1 MAEKVF
7 VSPGV
12 YTSEKDLTFVTR
24 QVGVTTLG
32 LVGETTKGPAFQPIF
47 ISNYGEFQSF
57 FGGLNNTLVNG
68 PDGNGSPLYELPY
81 IAKSY
86 LSQSNQLFV
95 TRILGYSGYDAGKAW
110 GITLDAAL
118 DNSTV
123 TATTSSYT
131 PSVIYTATNSNVL
144 VSTVINDPI
153 LRYLV
158 GTGDVSLA
166 PLPTLTV
173 GQILTLSVSTKKDS
187 GLFTGANSQLLVT
200 QAGTSPNVLDPTT
213 TGSTL
218 TNVSITPF
226 ASFTADPS
234 NNLLNIVIND
244 SLVTSLYNNGNFSLS
259 TLPTL
264 TIGGTGVIPNSF
276 INVGGTSYSGA
287 GAVYTV
293 ISGGTTPM
301 TLSSATVGLISTAN
315 TNPFI
320 IYTSTT
326 GGVLSAIQINE
337 PNTNAAYNNSN
348 FSLSGIT
355 TLAVGSTGSIA
366 RNYLNVGASFTGNES
381 NYVVIATG
389 LTQSGVNTTTT
400 ASTTSDSFS
409 PFINYTATTGN
420 TLITA
425 TIADSLTN
433 SLYQAGNFSLS
444 GLPATATGLTSS
456 IPQSFIYNGSI
467 FTGASASYTVSQT
480 GITPYYFNASSTGV
494 STTANYNPLISYTAT
509 TGGLLTTAIIADP
522 LTSAFSG
529 ASLISLAS
537 VPGLGVGVRGVIP
550 FVMTGSGAVYTG
562 ASSNYIIT
570 SKVTVPAAINTATTG
585 LTNGSSTPI
594 NANPLITYQT
604 NTLTNSTSYVINNN
618 VLNAMFVAGNFSLAT
633 LFSGAPVGT
642 SFSVP
647 LSFVQSGSS
656 YVGAS
661 AVFSAATSGATPQT
675 INASTIATSSSFI
688 QTNWFQFSANTATNT
703 ASISITN
710 DTLPLFNAFLT
721 ANNLTNP
728 TGVAGAN
735 AINWLVGKQPAPL
748 AYYQF
753 LYTQTSQFSAVG
765 ATYSGISTFVI
776 IKSTGATANPNIYTG
791 LTQGF
796 EYVQTASANP
806 PFVTGTTSGFTIQ
819 YSGAQTAAYIAG
831 IASGITTFYSGSGI
845 NYKTGTTFGNV
856 SYLSGNPLT
865 VYRTGTTSGFTGI
878 YSGTGA
884 FLNTGT
890 TSAIVNYYSG
900 TSVAVYKTGSTS
912 GFTTYSVG
920 RGYAD
925 VEDKL
930 VSLLRSRGT
939 VNVQTQLPVFQV
951 SATTGL
957 NFDPTITTAE
967 LDPYGSFSLI
977 GTSNTQGAFTY
988 DCSFD
993 RTQRNY
999 ITKVLGRAPLDGKT
1013 AVYVEEFFDKMF
1025 VEYVNDGKVRGI
1037 NLDVIDYAGQ
1047 YSDYLQEYQPAVTPY
1062 VVSELRGNK
1071 LLRLFRIWTIS
1082 DGNAANEQYKIS
1094 IANIKPDTR
1103 EFDVL
1108 VRGFYDTDANPNI
1121 IEAYSRCTMDP
1132 TSNNFVARRI
1142 GTLDGV
1148 YASKS
1153 AHILLELDESSDTS
1167 DAFPAGFIGFPVR
1180 DYEINSNPNVQTPS
1194 IMYKQTYGAFENKRK
1209 YYLGL
1214 SNTIGIDADFFDYKG
1229 IPVGQ
1234 DYDMWTGLTK
1244 GFHMDIDATG
1254 ATIDNVKVVIN
1265 NSGGTYSP
1273 IFLFDTGD
1281 WQFRTDAGLLNGPY
1295 EKVYA
1300 RKFTFA
1306 PYGGFDGFDP
1316 YRTRRTNL
1324 DSFTINGTRGAAGL
1338 SVGTFANKTLT
1349 NGDLGITSD
1358 YYAYLEGIWTF
1369 KNPEAVN
1376 INVFA
1381 TPGIDDIDN
1390 TNLVEASIEMIEQD
1404 RADSLYV
1411 VTTPDTNS
1419 DGTIL
1424 SVGDIT
1430 NQLSDMYD
1438 SSYTA
1443 TYWPWIQILDAENN
1457 VYIYV
1462 PPTRDVVRNIALTDN
1477 IAFPWF
1483 AVAGIQRGDV
1493 DALKARKKLTLSERD
1508 VLYENRINPIATFT
1522 SDGIKIWGN
1531 KTLQVKESALD
1542 RINVRRLLLQARKL
1556 ISAVAIRL
1564 LFEQN
1569 DTIVRNQF
1577 LSLVNP
1583 ILDSIRTERG
1593 LVDFRVVLSN
1603 DPEDID
1609 RNQLTGKIYL
1619 KPTRALEFIIV
1630 EFNIMNTGASFDN
1643 I

>member
-47 ISNYGEFQSF
+47 VSNYGEFQSF

-68 PDGNGSPLYELPY
+68 PDGNGAPLYELPY

-95 TRILGYSGYDAGKAW
+95 TRILGFSGYDAGKAW
-110 GITLDAAL
+110 GITMDAAL
-118 DNSTV
+118 DNSTI
-123 TATTSSYT
+123 TATTSSYN
-131 PSVIYTATNSNVL
+131 PSIVYTATNSNVL
-144 VSTVINDPI
+144 IGTTISDP
-153 LRYLV
+153 LLSYLV
-158 GTGDVSLA
+158 NNGSVSLA
-166 PLPTLTV
+166 LLPTLTN
-173 GQILTLSVSTKKDS
+173 GQILSLSVSLEKVG
-187 GLFTGANSQLLVT
+187 GLFTGASSQLLVVN
-200 QAGTSPNVLDPTT
+200 AGSTPNVLDPTT
-213 TGSTL
+213 TGATL
-218 TNVSITPF
+218 TNVSILPF
-226 ASFTADPS
+226 ASFTADAS
-234 NNLLNIVIND
+234 NNLVTVTIND
-244 SLVTSLYNNGNFSLS
+244 TLLSSLYNNGNFSLS
-259 TLPTL
+259 TLPSL
-264 TIGGTGVIPNSF
+264 TISQSDVISNSF
-276 INVGGTSYSGA
+276 INVGGSNYSGA
-287 GAVYTV
+287 GAVYTL
-293 ISGGTTPM
+293 ISAGTTTM
-301 TLSSATVGLISTAN
+301 TLSAASVALISSAN

-320 IYTSTT
+320 VYTSTT
-326 GGVLSAIQINE
+326 GGVLSAVQINE
-337 PNTNAAYNNSN
+337 PNTNAGYNNSN
-348 FSLSGIT
+348 FSLTGLSS
-355 TLAVGSTGSIA
+355 LAVGATGSIA
-366 RNYLNVGASFTGNES
+366 RNYVNVGTSFTGNES

-389 LTQSGVNTTTT
+389 LTQSGINTTTT
-400 ASTTSDSFS
+400 AATTSGSFV

-425 TIADSLTN
+425 TIADPLTN
-433 SLYQAGNFSLS
+433 SLYQAGNISLS
-444 GLPATATGLTSS
+444 GLPATATGTTST
-456 IPQSFIYNGSI
+456 IPLSFIYNGSI
-467 FTGASASYTVSQT
+467 FTGASSTYTVSQT

-494 STTANYNPLISYTAT
+494 STTANYNPLIRYTAT
-509 TGGLLTTAIIADP
+509 TSGSLTNTVISDP
-522 LTSAFSG
+522 LTSAFYG
-529 ASLISLAS
+529 ASLFSLAS
-537 VPGLGVGVRGVIP
+537 LPGLNSGVRGVIP

-562 ASSNYIIT
+562 ASSSYIIV
-570 SKVTVPAAINTATTG
+570 SKVTVPAAINTTTTG
-585 LTNGSSTPI
+585 ATGGVATPI

-604 NTLTNSTSYVINNN
+604 NPITNSTSYVINNN
-618 VLNAMFVAGNFSLAT
+618 VLNAMYVANNFSLAT

-661 AVFSAATSGATPQT
+661 AVFSAATSGVTPQSLNQSSVGFSGATPL
-675 INASTIATSSSFI
+675 ISSFI
-688 QTNWFQFSANTATNT
+688 RFTAATTSSTVNVTYLTTSEPYNTMET
-703 ASISITN
+703 AGILQGNYFGLKNS
-710 DTLPLFNAFLT
+710 PG
-721 ANNLTNP
+721 
-728 TGVAGAN
+728 TGVGLLYSVQGVPSSYT
-735 AINWLVGKQPAPL
+735 AINATTYVGVYGVA
-748 AYYQF
+748 
-753 LYTQTSQFSAVG
+753 
-765 ATYSGISTFVI
+765 I
-776 IKSTGATANPNIYTG
+776 ILSTGSTSTPNIYTG
-791 LTQGF
+791 LTSGYIQYYTG
-796 EYVQTASANP
+796 ASN
-806 PFVTGTTSGFTIQ
+806 TRLISGTTSGFTIQ
-819 YSGAQTAAYIAG
+819 YSGAQTAAYISG
-831 IASGITTFYSGSGI
+831 QASGVTTFYSGSGI
-845 NYKTGTTFGNV
+845 NYKTGTTIGNV
-856 SYLSGNPLT
+856 FYFSGDPLT
-865 VYRTGTTSGFTGI
+865 VYRTGTTSGFTGV
-878 YSGTGA
+878 YSGTGL
-884 FLNTGT
+884 FYNTGT
-890 TSAIVNYYSG
+890 TSAVVNYYSG
-900 TSVAVYKTGSTS
+900 TSISMYKTGTTS
-912 GFTTYSVG
+912 GFTTYTVG
-920 RGYAD
+920 KGYAD

-930 VSLLRSRGT
+930 ITLLRSRGK
-939 VNVQTQLPVFQV
+939 VNAQTQLPVFQV

-957 NFDPTITTAE
+957 NFNSSITTAE
-967 LDPYGSFSLI
+967 QNPYGSFALI
-977 GTSNTQGAFTY
+977 GTSNTQGAFSY

-999 ITKVLGRAPLDGKT
+999 ITKVLGRTALDGET

-1037 NLDVIDYAGQ
+1037 NLDIIDYAGQ

-1108 VRGFYDTDANPNI
+1108 VRGFYDTDAAPNI
-1121 IEAYSRCTMDP
+1121 IEAYTRCTMDP

-1167 DAFPAGFIGFPVR
+1167 DAFPAGFVGFPVR
-1180 DYEINSNPNVQTPS
+1180 DYEINSNPDVQTPS
-1194 IMYKQTYGAFENKRK
+1194 IMYKQKYGAFENKRK

-1254 ATIDNVKVVIN
+1254 ATIDNVKVVID
-1265 NSGGTYSP
+1265 NSGNTYSP

-1281 WQFRTDAGLLNGPY
+1281 WQFRTDAGLANGPY

-1324 DSFTINGTRGAAGL
+1324 DSFTINGTKGAAGL
-1338 SVGTFANKTLT
+1338 AVGTFANKTLT

-1376 INVFA
+1376 VNVFA
-1381 TPGIDDIDN
+1381 TPGIDTFDN

-1411 VTTPDTNS
+1411 VTTPDTDS
-1419 DGTIL
+1419 AGTVL
-1424 SVGDIT
+1424 TVGDVT
-1430 NQLSDMYD
+1430 DQLSDMYD

-1457 VYIYV
+1457 VYVYV

>member
-1 MAEKVF
+1 MADKVF

-47 ISNYGEFQSF
+47 VSNYGEFQSF

-68 PDGNGSPLYELPY
+68 PDGNGAPLYELPY

-95 TRILGYSGYDAGKAW
+95 TRILGFSGYDAGKAW
-110 GITLDAAL
+110 GITMDAAL
-118 DNSTV
+118 DSSTI
-123 TATTSSYT
+123 TATTSSYN
-131 PSVIYTATNSNVL
+131 PSIVYTATNSNVL
-144 VSTVINDPI
+144 VGTTISDP
-153 LRYLV
+153 LLSYLV
-158 GTGDVSLA
+158 NNGSVSLA
-166 PLPTLTV
+166 LLPTLTN
-173 GQILTLSVSTKKDS
+173 GQILSLSVPVEKIG
-187 GLFTGANSQLLVT
+187 GLFTGASSQLLVVN
-200 QAGTSPNVLDPTT
+200 AGSTPNVLDPTT
-213 TGSTL
+213 TGATN
-218 TNVSITPF
+218 TNVSIIPF
-226 ASFTADPS
+226 ASFTADAS
-234 NNLLNIVIND
+234 NNLVTVTIND
-244 SLVTSLYNNGNFSLS
+244 TLLTNLYNNGNFSLS
-259 TLPTL
+259 ALPNL
-264 TIGGTGVIPNSF
+264 TIGQSAVISDSF
-276 INVGGTSYSGA
+276 INVGGSNYSGA
-287 GAVYTV
+287 GAVYTL
-293 ISGGTTPM
+293 ISAGTTTI
-301 TLSSATVGLISTAN
+301 TLSGASVGLISSAN

-320 IYTSTT
+320 VYTSTT
-326 GGVLSAIQINE
+326 GGVLSAVQINE
-337 PNTNAAYNNSN
+337 PNTNAGYNNSN
-348 FSLSGIT
+348 FSLTGLSS
-355 TLAVGSTGSIA
+355 LAVGATGSIA
-366 RNYLNVGASFTGNES
+366 RNYVNIGASFTGNES

-400 ASTTSDSFS
+400 AVTTSDNFI

-425 TIADSLTN
+425 TIADALTS
-433 SLYQAGNFSLS
+433 SLYQAGNFSLA

-456 IPQSFIYNGSI
+456 IAQSFIYNGSI
-467 FTGASASYTVSQT
+467 FTGASSTYTVTQT
-480 GITPYYFNASSTGV
+480 GITPYYFNASSTGI
-494 STTANYNPLISYTAT
+494 STTANYSSLISYTAT
-509 TGGLLTTAIIADP
+509 TGGVLTNAIIADP
-522 LTSAFSG
+522 LTKAFYG
-529 ASLISLAS
+529 ASLFSLAS
-537 VPGLGVGVRGVIP
+537 LPGLGSGVRGVIP

-562 ASSNYIIT
+562 ASSSYIIT
-570 SKVTVPAAINTATTG
+570 SKVTVPATINTTTTG
-585 LTNGSSTPI
+585 LTGGVATPI
-594 NANPLITYQT
+594 DANPLITYQT
-604 NTLTNSTSYVINNN
+604 NPVTNSTSYVINNN
-618 VLNAMFVAGNFSLAT
+618 VLNAMYVAGNFSLAT

-647 LSFVQSGSS
+647 VSFVQSGSS

-661 AVFSAATSGATPQT
+661 AVFSAATSGRTPQSLNT
-675 INASTIATSSSFI
+675 STISVS
-688 QTNWFQFSANTATNT
+688 
-703 ASISITN
+703 
-710 DTLPLFNAFLT
+710 
-721 ANNLTNP
+721 
-728 TGVAGAN
+728 G
-735 AINWLVGKQPAPL
+735 
-748 AYYQF
+748 
-753 LYTQTSQFSAVG
+753 TQALTSQFLRFTASTTSTTVSVTYLTVNQPFDTLVSGGVLLTPYSSYLRFAPGTSVYLAYSNFSNPSTFSAMSDTTYVG
-765 ATYSGISTFVI
+765 AAALGII
-776 IKSTGATANPNIYTG
+776 LSTGSTSTPNVYTG
-791 LTQGF
+791 LTSGF
-796 EYVQTASANP
+796 LQYYTGSSNTR
-806 PFVTGTTSGFTIQ
+806 FISGTTSGFTIQ
-819 YSGAQTAAYIAG
+819 YSGAQTAAYISG
-831 IASGITTFYSGSGI
+831 QASGVTTFYSGSGI
-845 NYKTGTTFGNV
+845 NYKTGTTIGSVTYF
-856 SYLSGNPLT
+856 SGDPLT
-865 VYRTGTTSGFTGI
+865 VYRTGTTSGFTGV
-878 YSGTGA
+878 YSGTG
-884 FLNTGT
+884 LSYNTGT
-890 TSAIVNYYSG
+890 TSAVVNYYSG
-900 TSVAVYKTGSTS
+900 TSISIYKTGTTS
-912 GFTTYSVG
+912 GFTTYNVG
-920 RGYAD
+920 KGYAD

-930 VSLLRSRGT
+930 ITLFRSRGT
-939 VNVQTQLPVFQV
+939 VNAQTQLPVFQV

-957 NFDPTITTAE
+957 NFNSSITAAE
-967 LDPYGSFSLI
+967 QNPYGSFALI
-977 GTSNTQGAFTY
+977 GTSNTQGAFSY

-999 ITKVLGRAPLDGKT
+999 ITKVLGRSPLDGET

-1025 VEYVNDGKVRGI
+1025 VDYVNDGKVRGI
-1037 NLDVIDYAGQ
+1037 NLNTINYAGQ

-1108 VRGFYDTDANPNI
+1108 VRGFYDTDAAPNI

-1167 DAFPAGFIGFPVR
+1167 DAFPAGFVGFPVR
-1180 DYEINSNPNVQTPS
+1180 DYEINANPDVQTPS
-1194 IMYKQTYGAFENKRK
+1194 IMYKQAYGAFENKRK
-1209 YYLGL
+1209 YFLGL

-1229 IPVGQ
+1229 VPVGQ

-1254 ATIDNVKVVIN
+1254 ATIDNVKVVIDN
-1265 NSGGTYSP
+1265 QGNTYSP

-1281 WQFRTDAGLLNGPY
+1281 WQFRTDAGLANGPY

-1300 RKFTFA
+1300 RKFTFV

-1316 YRTRRTNL
+1316 YRTRRSNL
-1324 DSFTINGTRGAAGL
+1324 DSFTINGTKGAAGL
-1338 SVGTFANKTLT
+1338 AVGTFANKTLT

-1381 TPGIDDIDN
+1381 TPGIDTFDN

-1404 RADSLYV
+1404 RADSLYI
-1411 VTTPDTNS
+1411 VTTPDTDS
-1419 DGTIL
+1419 AGTVL
-1424 SVGDIT
+1424 TVGDVT
-1430 NQLSDMYD
+1430 DQLSDMYD

-1457 VYIYV
+1457 VYVYV
-1462 PPTRDVVRNIALTDN
+1462 PSTRDVTRNIALTDN

>member
-68 PDGNGSPLYELPY
+68 PDGNGAPLYELPY

-95 TRILGYSGYDAGKAW
+95 TRILGFSGYDAGKGW
-110 GITLDAAL
+110 GITMDAAL
-118 DNSTV
+118 DSSTI
-123 TATTSSYT
+123 TATTSSYN
-131 PSVIYTATNSNVL
+131 PSVVYTATNSNVL
-144 VSTVINDPI
+144 IGTTISDP
-153 LRYLV
+153 LLSYLV
-158 GTGDVSLA
+158 NNGSVNLSL
-166 PLPTLTV
+166 LPTLTN
-173 GQILTLSVSTKKDS
+173 GQILSLSVPVEKVG
-187 GLFTGANSQLLVT
+187 GLFTGASTQLFVVN
-200 QAGTSPNVLDPTT
+200 AGSTPNVLDPSS
-213 TGSTL
+213 TGATL
-218 TNVSITPF
+218 TNVSVIPF
-226 ASFTADPS
+226 ASFTADAL
-234 NNLLNIVIND
+234 NNLVTVTIND
-244 SLVTSLYNNGNFSLS
+244 TLLTNLYNNGNFSLS
-259 TLPTL
+259 ALPNL
-264 TIGGTGVIPNSF
+264 TIGNSEVISNSF

-287 GAVYTV
+287 GAVYTL
-293 ISGGTTPM
+293 ISAGTTTM
-301 TLSSATVGLISTAN
+301 TLSSATVGLISSAN

-320 IYTSTT
+320 VYTSTT
-326 GGVLSAIQINE
+326 GGVLSAVQINE
-337 PNTNAAYNNSN
+337 PNTNAGYNNSN
-348 FSLSGIT
+348 FSLTGLSS
-355 TLAVGSTGSIA
+355 LSVGATGSIA
-366 RNYLNVGASFTGNES
+366 RNYVNVGTSFTGNES

-389 LTQSGVNTTTT
+389 LTQSGVNTSTIVN
-400 ASTTSDSFS
+400 TTSDSFI

-420 TLITA
+420 TLITV

-433 SLYQAGNFSLS
+433 SLYQAGSFTLS
-444 GLPATATGLTSS
+444 GLPATATGITSS
-456 IPQSFIYNGSI
+456 IAQAFSYNGSI
-467 FTGASASYTVSQT
+467 FTGASSTYTVSQT
-480 GITPYYFNASSTGV
+480 GITGYYFNASSTGV
-494 STTANYNPLISYTAT
+494 STTANYSPLISYTAT
-509 TGGLLTTAIIADP
+509 TGGSLTTAIIADP
-522 LTSAFSG
+522 LTRAFSG

-537 VPGLGVGVRGVIP
+537 VPGLSVGVRGVIP

-562 ASSNYIIT
+562 ASSSYIIT
-570 SKVTVPAAINTATTG
+570 SKVTVPAGINAATTG
-585 LTNGSSTPI
+585 LTGGAATPI
-594 NANPLITYQT
+594 NANPLITYSANVT
-604 NTLTNSTSYVINNN
+604 TSALTSVVISNN
-618 VLNAMFVAGNFSLAT
+618 VLGAMYQAGNFNLNT
-633 LFSGAPVGT
+633 LGGAPVGT

-661 AVFSAATSGATPQT
+661 AAFSAATSGLTPQSL
-675 INASTIATSSSFI
+675 NVST
-688 QTNWFQFSANTATNT
+688 
-703 ASISITN
+703 
-710 DTLPLFNAFLT
+710 L
-721 ANNLTNP
+721 
-728 TGVAGAN
+728 
-735 AINWLVGKQPAPL
+735 AI
-748 AYYQF
+748 
-753 LYTQTSQFSAVG
+753 
-765 ATYSGISTFVI
+765 SGISNISSFLRFTASTTSTTVNATYLTTSEPYTAMDLAGRLLGSNDLLRLPPGTSVNLKYSSTNI
-776 IKSTGATANPNIYTG
+776 PTSYTAISDTTYVYIYGSGRISSTGTTSDPTVYTG
-791 LTQGF
+791 L
-796 EYVQTASANP
+796 ASGSIWYYTGTSNTR
-806 PFVTGTTSGFTIQ
+806 FITGTTSGFTIQ
-819 YSGAQTAAYIAG
+819 YSGAQTAAYISG
-831 IASGITTFYSGSGI
+831 QASGLTTFYSGSGI
-845 NYKTGTTFGNV
+845 NYKTGTTLGNV
-856 SYLSGNPLT
+856 LYFSGDPMT
-865 VYRTGTTSGFTGI
+865 VYRTGTTSGFTGV
-878 YSGTGA
+878 YSGTGL
-884 FLNTGT
+884 FYNTGT
-890 TSAIVNYYSG
+890 TSAVVNYYSG
-900 TSVAVYKTGSTS
+900 TSISLYKTGTTS

-920 RGYAD
+920 KGYAD

-930 VSLLRSRGT
+930 ITLLRSRGT

-957 NFDPTITTAE
+957 NFDSNITTAE
-967 LDPYGSFSLI
+967 QNPYGSFALI

-999 ITKVLGRAPLDGKT
+999 ITKVLGRTALDGET

-1037 NLDVIDYAGQ
+1037 NLDIIDYAGQ

-1108 VRGFYDTDANPNI
+1108 VRGFYDTDAAPSI

-1167 DAFPAGFIGFPVR
+1167 DAFPAGFVGFPVR
-1180 DYEINSNPNVQTPS
+1180 DYEINSNPDVQTPS

-1254 ATIDNVKVVIN
+1254 ATIDNVKVVIDN
-1265 NSGGTYSP
+1265 QGNTYSP

-1281 WQFRTDAGLLNGPY
+1281 WQFRTDAGLANGPY

-1306 PYGGFDGFDP
+1306 AYGGFDGFDP

-1338 SVGTFANKTLT
+1338 AVGTFANKTLT

-1381 TPGIDDIDN
+1381 TPGIDDFDN

-1404 RADSLYV
+1404 RADSLYI
-1411 VTTPDTNS
+1411 VTTPDTDS
-1419 DGTIL
+1419 AGTVL
-1424 SVGDIT
+1424 TVGDVT
-1430 NQLSDMYD
+1430 DQLSDMYD

-1457 VYIYV
+1457 VYVYV

-1493 DALKARKKLTLSERD
+1493 DAIKARKKLTLSERD

-1577 LSLVNP
+1577 LALVNP

>member
-47 ISNYGEFQSF
+47 VSNYGEFQSF

-68 PDGNGSPLYELPY
+68 PDGNGAPLYELPY

-95 TRILGYSGYDAGKAW
+95 TRILGFSGYDAGKAW
-110 GITLDAAL
+110 GITMDAAL
-118 DNSTV
+118 DNSTI
-123 TATTSSYT
+123 TATTSSYN
-131 PSVIYTATNSNVL
+131 PSIVYTATNSNVL
-144 VSTVINDPI
+144 IGTTISDP
-153 LRYLV
+153 LLSYLV
-158 GTGDVSLA
+158 NNGSVSLA
-166 PLPTLTV
+166 LLPTLTN
-173 GQILTLSVSTKKDS
+173 GQILSLSVPVTKVG
-187 GLFTGANSQLLVT
+187 GLFTGASSQLYVVN
-200 QAGTSPNVLDPTT
+200 AGSTPNVLNPTS
-213 TGSTL
+213 TGATL
-218 TNVSITPF
+218 TNVSIIPF
-226 ASFTADPS
+226 ASFTADAL
-234 NNLLNIVIND
+234 NNLVTVTIND
-244 SLVTSLYNNGNFSLS
+244 TLLTNLYNNGNFSLS
-259 TLPTL
+259 ALPNLTL
-264 TIGGTGVIPNSF
+264 GQSGVISNSF
-276 INVGGTSYSGA
+276 INVGGSNYSGA
-287 GAVYTV
+287 GAVYTL
-293 ISGGTTPM
+293 ISAGTTTM
-301 TLSSATVGLISTAN
+301 TLSAASVGLISSAN

-320 IYTSTT
+320 VYTSTT
-326 GGVLSAIQINE
+326 GGVLSAVQINE
-337 PNTNAAYNNSN
+337 PNTNAGYNNSN
-348 FSLSGIT
+348 FSLTGLSS
-355 TLAVGSTGSIA
+355 LAIGATGSIA
-366 RNYLNVGASFTGNES
+366 RNYVNIGTSFTGNES

-400 ASTTSDSFS
+400 AATTSGSFV

-425 TIADSLTN
+425 TIADLLTS
-433 SLYQAGNFSLS
+433 SLYQAGKFTLS
-444 GLPATATGLTSS
+444 GLPATATGTTNL
-456 IPQSFIYNGSI
+456 IPASFIYNGLT
-467 FTGASASYTVSQT
+467 FTGASSVYTVTQT

-494 STTANYNPLISYTAT
+494 STTANYSPLISYTAT
-509 TGGLLTTAIIADP
+509 TGGSLTNTVISDP
-522 LTSAFSG
+522 LTSAFYG
-529 ASLISLAS
+529 ASLFSLAS
-537 VPGLGVGVRGVIP
+537 LPSLNSGVRAVIP

-562 ASSNYIIT
+562 ASSSYIIV
-570 SKVTVPAAINTATTG
+570 SKVTVPATLNTTTTG
-585 LTNGSSTPI
+585 LTGGVATPI

-618 VLNAMFVAGNFSLAT
+618 VLNAMYTAGNFSLAT

-661 AVFSAATSGATPQT
+661 AVFSAITSGTTPQSL
-675 INASTIATSSSFI
+675 NQNSVGFSGSTPIISSFI
-688 QTNWFQFSANTATNT
+688 RFTAATTSSTVNVTYLTTSEPYNTMETAGILQGNYFGLRSVPGTYVGLQYSVQSIPSSFTAINATT
-703 ASISITN
+703 YVGVY
-710 DTLPLFNAFLT
+710 
-721 ANNLTNP
+721 
-728 TGVAGAN
+728 GVA
-735 AINWLVGKQPAPL
+735 
-748 AYYQF
+748 
-753 LYTQTSQFSAVG
+753 
-765 ATYSGISTFVI
+765 I
-776 IKSTGATANPNIYTG
+776 ILSTGSTSTPNIYTG
-791 LTQGF
+791 LTSG
-796 EYVQTASANP
+796 YVQYY
-806 PFVTGTTSGFTIQ
+806 TGTSNTRLITGSTSGFTIQ
-819 YSGAQTAAYIAG
+819 YSGAQTAAYVSG
-831 IASGITTFYSGSGI
+831 QASGVTTFYSGSGI

-856 SYLSGNPLT
+856 TYFSGDPLT
-865 VYRTGTTSGFTGI
+865 VYRTGTTSGFTGV
-878 YSGTGA
+878 YSGTGL
-884 FLNTGT
+884 FYNTGT
-890 TSAIVNYYSG
+890 TSAVVNYYSG
-900 TSVAVYKTGSTS
+900 TSISMYKTGTTS
-912 GFTTYSVG
+912 GFTTYTVG
-920 RGYAD
+920 KGYAD

-930 VSLLRSRGT
+930 VSLLRSRGK
-939 VNVQTQLPVFQV
+939 VNAQTQLPVFQV

-957 NFDPTITTAE
+957 NFNSSITTAE
-967 LDPYGSFSLI
+967 QNPYGSFALI
-977 GTSNTQGAFTY
+977 GTSNTQGAFSY

-999 ITKVLGRAPLDGKT
+999 ITKVLGRTALDGET

-1025 VEYVNDGKVRGI
+1025 VDYVNDGKVRGI
-1037 NLDVIDYAGQ
+1037 NLNTINYAGQ

-1108 VRGFYDTDANPNI
+1108 VRGFYDTDAAPNI
-1121 IEAYSRCTMDP
+1121 IEAYTRCTMDP

-1142 GTLDGV
+1142 GTLDSV

-1167 DAFPAGFIGFPVR
+1167 DAFPAGFVGFPVR
-1180 DYEINSNPNVQTPS
+1180 DYEINSNPDVQTPS

-1229 IPVGQ
+1229 KPIGQ

-1254 ATIDNVKVVIN
+1254 ATIDNVKVVID
-1265 NSGGTYSP
+1265 NSGNTYSP

-1281 WQFRTDAGLLNGPY
+1281 WQFRTDAGLANGPY

-1324 DSFTINGTRGAAGL
+1324 DSFTINGTKGAAGL
-1338 SVGTFANKTLT
+1338 AVGTFANKTLT

-1376 INVFA
+1376 VNVFA
-1381 TPGIDDIDN
+1381 TPGIDTFDN

-1411 VTTPDTNS
+1411 VTTPDTDS
-1419 DGTIL
+1419 SGAVLT
-1424 SVGDIT
+1424 VGDVT
-1430 NQLSDMYD
+1430 DSLSDMYD

-1457 VYIYV
+1457 VYVYV

-1483 AVAGIQRGDV
+1483 AVSGIQRGDV
-1493 DALKARKKLTLSERD
+1493 DAIKARKKLTLSERD

>member
-47 ISNYGEFQSF
+47 VSNYGEFQSF

-68 PDGNGSPLYELPY
+68 PDGNGAPLYELPY

-95 TRILGYSGYDAGKAW
+95 TRILGFSGYDAGKAW
-110 GITLDAAL
+110 GITLNAAL
-118 DNSTV
+118 DSSTV

-131 PSVIYTATNSNVL
+131 PSVIYTATNNNTL
-144 VSTVINDPI
+144 VNTVINDPV
-153 LRYLV
+153 LRNLV
-158 GTGDVSLA
+158 NNGSVSLSL
-166 PLPTLTV
+166 LPTLTN
-173 GQILTLSVSTKKDS
+173 GQILSLSVNTEKV
-187 GLFTGANSQLLVT
+187 GTLFTGASTQLYVVN
-200 QAGTSPNVLDPTT
+200 AGSTPNVLDPTT
-213 TGSTL
+213 TGATL
-218 TNVSITPF
+218 TNVSVNPF
-226 ASFTADPS
+226 ASFTADAS
-234 NNLLNIVIND
+234 NNL
-244 SLVTSLYNNGNFSLS
+244 VTVAISDTLLSNLYNNGNFSLS
-259 TLPTL
+259 ALPNL
-264 TIGGTGVIPNSF
+264 IIGNSGVIPDSF

-287 GAVYTV
+287 GAVYTL
-293 ISGGTTPM
+293 ISAGTTTM
-301 TLSSATVGLISTAN
+301 TLSGATVRLISSAN

-320 IYTSTT
+320 VYTSTT
-326 GGVLSAIQINE
+326 GGVLSAVQINE
-337 PNTNAAYNNSN
+337 PNTNNGYNNSN
-348 FSLSGIT
+348 FSLAGLSN
-355 TLAVGSTGSIA
+355 LAVGATGSIA
-366 RNYLNVGASFTGNES
+366 RNYVNIGSSFTGNES

-400 ASTTSDSFS
+400 ASTTSASFS

-425 TIADSLTN
+425 TIADSLTD

-444 GLPATATGLTSS
+444 GLPTTTTGTTSS
-456 IPQSFIYNGSI
+456 IPLSFIYNGSI
-467 FTGASASYTVSQT
+467 FSGASSTYTVSQT

-494 STTANYNPLISYTAT
+494 STTANYNPLIRYTAT
-509 TGGLLTTAIIADP
+509 TSGSLTNTVISDP
-522 LTSAFSG
+522 LTSAFYG
-529 ASLISLAS
+529 ASLFSLAS
-537 VPGLGVGVRGVIP
+537 LPSLNSGVRGVIP

-562 ASSNYIIT
+562 ASSNYIVV
-570 SKVTVPAAINTATTG
+570 SKLTVPAALNTTTTG

-675 INASTIATSSSFI
+675 INASTIATAGSF
-688 QTNWFQFSANTATNT
+688 TEPNWFQFSANTLTNT
-703 ASISITN
+703 ASITILN
-710 DTLPLFNAFLT
+710 NTLPLFSAFLT
-721 ANNLTNP
+721 ANNLTNA

-735 AINWLVGKQPAPL
+735 AINWLVGKLPL
-748 AYYQF
+748 PLTYYQF
-753 LYTQTSQFSAVG
+753 LYTQASQFSAVG
-765 ATYSGISTFVI
+765 ATYSGISSFVI
-776 IKSTGATANPNIYTG
+776 IKSTGATANANIYTG

-796 EYVQTASANP
+796 EYLQTASANP
-806 PFVTGTTSGFTIQ
+806 AFITGTTSGFTIQ
-819 YSGAQTAAYIAG
+819 YSGAQTAAYISG
-831 IASGITTFYSGSGI
+831 QASGVTTFYSGSGI

-856 SYLSGNPLT
+856 SYFNGNPLT
-865 VYRTGTTSGFTGI
+865 VYRTGTTSGFTSV
-878 YSGTGA
+878 YSGTG
-884 FLNTGT
+884 LSYNTGST
-890 TSAIVNYYSG
+890 LAIVNYYSG
-900 TSVAVYKTGSTS
+900 GSISIYKTGTTS

-920 RGYAD
+920 KGYAD

-930 VSLLRSRGT
+930 VSLLRSRGK
-939 VNVQTQLPVFQV
+939 VNAQTQLPVFQV

-957 NFDPTITTAE
+957 NFDTNITTAE
-967 LDPYGSFSLI
+967 QNPYGSFSLI

-999 ITKVLGRAPLDGKT
+999 ITKVLGRTALDGET

-1025 VEYVNDGKVRGI
+1025 VDYVNDGKVRGI
-1037 NLDVIDYAGQ
+1037 NLDIIDYAGQ

-1108 VRGFYDTDANPNI
+1108 VRGFYDTDAAPNI
-1121 IEAYSRCTMDP
+1121 IEAYTRCTMDP

-1167 DAFPAGFIGFPVR
+1167 DAFPAGFVGFPVR
-1180 DYEINSNPNVQTPS
+1180 DYEINSNMDVQTPS
-1194 IMYKQTYGAFENKRK
+1194 IMYKQKYGTFENKRK
-1209 YYLGL
+1209 YFLGL

-1229 IPVGQ
+1229 VPIGQ

-1265 NSGGTYSP
+1265 NSGNTYSP

-1281 WQFRTDAGLLNGPY
+1281 WQFRTDAGLANGPY

-1324 DSFTINGTRGAAGL
+1324 DSFTINGTKGAAGL
-1338 SVGTFANKTLT
+1338 AVGTFANKTLT

-1376 INVFA
+1376 VNVFA
-1381 TPGIDDIDN
+1381 TPGIDTFDN

-1411 VTTPDTNS
+1411 VTTPDTDS
-1419 DGTIL
+1419 AGTVL
-1424 SVGDIT
+1424 TVGDVT
-1430 NQLSDMYD
+1430 DQLSDMYD

-1457 VYIYV
+1457 VYVYV
-1462 PPTRDVVRNIALTDN
+1462 PPTRDVVRNVALTDN

-1493 DALKARKKLTLSERD
+1493 DAIKARKKLTLSERD

-1577 LSLVNP
+1577 LALVNP

>member
-47 ISNYGEFQSF
+47 VSNYGEFQSF

-68 PDGNGSPLYELPY
+68 PDGNGAPLYELPY

-95 TRILGYSGYDAGKAW
+95 TRILGFSGYDAGKAW

-118 DNSTV
+118 DSSTI
-123 TATTSSYT
+123 TATTNSYN
-131 PSVIYTATNSNVL
+131 PSVVYTATNSNIL
-144 VSTVINDPI
+144 IGTTINDP
-153 LRYLV
+153 LLSYLV
-158 GTGDVSLA
+158 NNGSVNLSL
-166 PLPTLTV
+166 LPTLTN
-173 GQILTLSVSTKKDS
+173 GQILSLNVQVEKVGK
-187 GLFTGANSQLLVT
+187 LFTGASTQLLVVN
-200 QAGTSPNVLDPTT
+200 AGSTPNVLDPTT
-213 TGSTL
+213 TGATN
-218 TNVSITPF
+218 TNVSIIPF
-226 ASFTADPS
+226 ASFTADAS
-234 NNLLNIVIND
+234 NNLVTVSIND
-244 SLVTSLYNNGNFSLS
+244 TLLTNLYNNGNFSLNA
-259 TLPTL
+259 LPNL
-264 TIGGTGVIPNSF
+264 TIGQSGVISNSF
-276 INVGGTSYSGA
+276 INVGGSNYSGA
-287 GAVYTV
+287 GAVYTL
-293 ISGGTTPM
+293 ISAGTTTM
-301 TLSSATVGLISTAN
+301 TLSSATVGLISSAN

-320 IYTSTT
+320 VYTSTT
-326 GGVLSAIQINE
+326 GGVLSAVQINE
-337 PNTNAAYNNSN
+337 PNTNDGYNNSN
-348 FSLSGIT
+348 FSLSGLSS
-355 TLAVGSTGSIA
+355 LAVGATGSIA
-366 RNYLNVGASFTGNES
+366 RNYVNVGTSFTGNES

-400 ASTTSDSFS
+400 AATTSTSFI

-425 TIADSLTN
+425 TIADALTN
-433 SLYQAGNFSLS
+433 NLYQVGNISLS
-444 GLPATATGLTSS
+444 TLPTTATGTTST
-456 IPQSFIYNGSI
+456 IPLSFIYNGSI
-467 FTGASASYTVSQT
+467 FTGASSTYTVTQT

-494 STTANYNPLISYTAT
+494 STTANYNPLIRYTAT
-509 TGGLLTTAIIADP
+509 TSGSLTNTVISDP
-522 LTSAFSG
+522 LTSAFYG
-529 ASLISLAS
+529 ASLFSLAS
-537 VPGLGVGVRGVIP
+537 LPGLNSGVRGVIP

-562 ASSNYIIT
+562 ASSSYIIV
-570 SKVTVPAAINTATTG
+570 SKVTVPAAINTTTTG
-585 LTNGSSTPI
+585 ATGGVATPI

-604 NTLTNSTSYVINNN
+604 NPITNSTSYVINNN
-618 VLNAMFVAGNFSLAT
+618 VLNAMYVANNFSLTT

-661 AVFSAATSGATPQT
+661 AVFSAATSGTTPQSL
-675 INASTIATSSSFI
+675 NQNSVGFSGSTPIISSFI
-688 QTNWFQFSANTATNT
+688 RFTADTTANTINVTYLTTSEPYNT
-703 ASISITN
+703 ME
-710 DTLPLFNAFLT
+710 T
-721 ANNLTNP
+721 AGILQGNYYGLRSVPGTYVGLKYSVQSVPSSFTAINET
-728 TGVAGAN
+728 TYVGVYGVA
-735 AINWLVGKQPAPL
+735 
-748 AYYQF
+748 
-753 LYTQTSQFSAVG
+753 
-765 ATYSGISTFVI
+765 I
-776 IKSTGATANPNIYTG
+776 ILSTGSTSTPNIYTG
-791 LTQGF
+791 LTSGYIQYYTG
-796 EYVQTASANP
+796 ASN
-806 PFVTGTTSGFTIQ
+806 TRLISGTTSGFTIQ
-819 YSGAQTAAYIAG
+819 YSGAQTAAYISG
-831 IASGITTFYSGSGI
+831 QASGVTTFYSGSGI
-845 NYKTGTTFGNV
+845 NYKTGTTIGNV
-856 SYLSGNPLT
+856 FYFSGDPLT
-865 VYRTGTTSGFTGI
+865 VYRTGTTSGFTSV
-878 YSGTGA
+878 YSGTGL
-884 FLNTGT
+884 FYNTGT
-890 TSAIVNYYSG
+890 TSAVVNYYSG
-900 TSVAVYKTGSTS
+900 ASVSMYKTGTTS

-920 RGYAD
+920 KGYAD

-930 VSLLRSRGT
+930 VSLLRSRGK
-939 VNVQTQLPVFQV
+939 VNAQTQLPVFQV

-957 NFDPTITTAE
+957 NFDTNITTAE
-967 LDPYGSFSLI
+967 QNPYGSFSLI
-977 GTSNTQGAFTY
+977 GISNTQGAFSY

-999 ITKVLGRAPLDGKT
+999 ITKVLGRTALDGET

-1025 VEYVNDGKVRGI
+1025 VDYVNDGKVRGI
-1037 NLDVIDYAGQ
+1037 NLDIIDYAGQ

-1108 VRGFYDTDANPNI
+1108 VRGFYDTDAAPNI
-1121 IEAYSRCTMDP
+1121 IEAYTRCTMDP

-1167 DAFPAGFIGFPVR
+1167 DAFPAGFVGFPVR
-1180 DYEINSNPNVQTPS
+1180 DYEINSNPDVQTPS

-1209 YYLGL
+1209 YFLGL

-1229 IPVGQ
+1229 RPIGQ

-1254 ATIDNVKVVIN
+1254 ATIDNVKVVIDN
-1265 NSGGTYSP
+1265 QGNTYSP

-1281 WQFRTDAGLLNGPY
+1281 WQFRTDAGLANGPY

-1324 DSFTINGTRGAAGL
+1324 DSFTINGTKGAAGL
-1338 SVGTFANKTLT
+1338 AVGTFANKTLT

-1381 TPGIDDIDN
+1381 TPGIDTFDN

-1411 VTTPDTNS
+1411 VTTPDTDS
-1419 DGTIL
+1419 AGTVL
-1424 SVGDIT
+1424 TVGDVT
-1430 NQLSDMYD
+1430 DSLSDMYD

-1457 VYIYV
+1457 VYVYV

-1493 DALKARKKLTLSERD
+1493 DAIKARKKLTLSERD

-1577 LSLVNP
+1577 LALVNP